1 METTMKIIFFPSMN
15 NGILYGPWIPIYGFG
30 SCLIIV
36 IMRFVFNRI
45 KVNRFFKIII
55 VFLLSMITLTTIEFI
70 GGNIIELLTEKV
82 FWDYKSLKYNI
93 GHYISLEIS
102 LIWGIMSLVVIYL
115 IKPLIDKF
123 IKKIPSILTYLV
135 LIVFIIDCIITTLM
149 KV

>member
-45 KVNRFFKIII
+45 KVNRFLKIII

-82 FWDYKSLKYNI
+82 FWDYKNLKYNI

-135 LIVFIIDCIITTLM
+135 LIVFIIDCVITTFM